1 MKLTLREIADQVNGR
16 LLGDPTIL
24 IKGVSEIQNGKI
36 HTITFLSNPLY
47 NKYFNHT
54 KASAIIV
61 SEKSK
66 LVPKTGILVKN
77 PQLALAI
84 TLGLFYGKREKLKP
98 NIDVSAKIFEDA
110 NIGRNINIGSG
121 VVIEKDAIVGDN
133 CSIGPNTFIGRGTRI
148 GNDSLIYPNVTIY
161 HGLDIGRKVTIHS
174 GTSIGC
180 DGFGYVTDGAVH
192 KKIPQ
197 TGNVIIGDDVEIGSN
212 CSVDRATI
220 GSTVIKDMTKIDNNV
235 HIAHNV
241 KIGRGCFLTAGF
253 AIAGSSEVGDFCS
266 FGGQVGVGPH
276 LTIGE
281 KSIVAAKSGVTKS
294 LKGNNAYSGIPAR
307 EIKKHN
313 RKMALINQIDLM
325 RKKIDQINKV
335 IK

>member
-1 MKLTLREIADQVNGR
+1 MKLTLREIAEQVQGR
-16 LLGDPTIL
+16 LIGDPALL

-47 NKYFNHT
+47 NKYFNDT
-54 KASAIIV
+54 QASAIIV
-61 SEKSK
+61 SEDSK

-77 PQLALAI
+77 PQLALSVILAI
-84 TLGLFYGKREKLKP
+84 FYGEGKKNKP
-98 NIDVSAKIFEDA
+98 IIDSGAKIFKDA
-110 NIGRNINIGSG
+110 YVGRNVSIDSG
-121 VVIEKDAIVGDN
+121 VVIEKDVAVGDN
-133 CSIGPNTFIGRGTRI
+133 CIIGSNTFIGCGTKI

-161 HGLDIGRKVTIHS
+161 HGLEIGYNVIIHS

-180 DGFGYVTDGAVH
+180 DGFGYVTVGRVH

-197 TGNVIIGDDVEIGSN
+197 IGNVIIGNHVEVGSN
-212 CSVDRATI
+212 CSIDRATI

-241 KIGRGCFLTAGF
+241 KIGKGCFLTAGF

-294 LKGNNAYSGIPAR
+294 LI
-307 EIKKHN
+307 
-313 RKMALINQIDLM
+313 
-325 RKKIDQINKV
+325 
-335 IK
+335 